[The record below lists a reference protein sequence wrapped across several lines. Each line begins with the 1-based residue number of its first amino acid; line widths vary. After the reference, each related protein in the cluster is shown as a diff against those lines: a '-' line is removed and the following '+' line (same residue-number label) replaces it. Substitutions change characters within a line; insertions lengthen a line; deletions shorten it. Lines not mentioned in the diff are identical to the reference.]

1 MVVGREIIREP
12 STGFVPT
19 YSDKRFYHYFQ
30 AELILAFIGW
40 DRGLSKCRTYLNSGE
55 VHCTI
60 SHKNYRPD
68 MTAVETDGETGEFKK
83 LRIFEYYGHMFHEC
97 PVHMHNPDD
106 VHPIRKNNGKPLT
119 WGEIFELDQERLTVI
134 KTEFGVTEVEVIY
147 ECEFYRDYIHHD
159 GCHHNRWEEYIRT
172 FPDRQAHLL
181 DQKAKS
187 ESEIL
192 RMVNKYYPTTPF
204 CTPILLVFFKD
215 T

>member
-1 MVVGREIIREP
+1 MVRQVNSKSSEFLNTMDTCSMNVLFTCI
-12 STGFVPT
+12 T
-19 YSDKRFYHYFQ
+19 
-30 AELILAFIGW
+30 LIMF
-40 DRGLSKCRTYLNSGE
+40 TQ
-55 VHCTI
+55 
-60 SHKNYRPD
+60 
-68 MTAVETDGETGEFKK
+68 
-83 LRIFEYYGHMFHEC
+83 FE
-97 PVHMHNPDD
+97 
-106 VHPIRKNNGKPLT
+106 KNNGKPLT

-204 CTPILLVFFKD
+204 CTRILLVFFKD